1 MGSVST
7 VISTLGELIQRYRNE
22 RSMTQT
28 QLGDFSKISRG
39 SISKIENGNMKRLN
53 YKTIQP
59 IIFVL
64 QIPLHEVLDHFMLTD
79 PRSET
84 LFELLLDSIA
94 YQDSSLTAKIAS
106 LFLTSRDEESGVL
119 LKKLFHMT
127 QQLSGTDEL
136 QLTLFNTVIT
146 YARIHGKQSYVAQ
159 GMLHKYLVQRNDF
172 SKLEE
177 TYESGKFV
185 LQYVEFLSS
194 EERVTLYYKLGV
206 HAYHLR
212 RFNECIELLQ
222 KYLKEDNT
230 DSSLKAYSTLAICS
244 SYFHQKQYDLAEKYL
259 KAFSLF
265 NFPFVKE
272 NVDFMTAKLNER
284 KGKIELAIEQLKQC
298 LDSST
303 HKINI
308 VNSLLT
314 YYLSNNDLHAA
325 YQLFQREQ
333 EFMEVDLSNPIIK
346 NGNAHYY
353 IKKGKYFNKIG
364 KQNEAVD
371 SFIKSVNM
379 FEELSEADETL
390 IRKIENTRLLMI
402 KAVQEGKNFTD
413 DDVVQLSQELDTYL
427 VEIQK
432 KGLIKRVMWTS

>member
-28 QLGDFSKISRG
+28 QLADLSGINRG
-39 SISKIENGNMKRLN
+39 SISKIENGNMKQLN

-59 IIFVL
+59 IISVL
-64 QIPLHEVLDHFMLTD
+64 QIPLHEVLDHFTLTD

-84 LFELLLDSIA
+84 LFELLQNTIS
-94 YQDSSLTAKIAS
+94 YHDSSLSAKIAS
-106 LFLTSRDEESGVL
+106 LFLTSQDGESGVL
-119 LKKLFHMT
+119 LHKLFHMT

-136 QLTLFNTVIT
+136 QLALFDTIIT
-146 YARIHGKQSYVAQ
+146 YARIHSKQSYIAQ
-159 GMLHKYLVQRNDF
+159 GTFHKYLVARNDF

-177 TYESGKFV
+177 TYESGKIV

-206 HAYHLR
+206 HAYNLR
-212 RFNECIELLQ
+212 RFCESIELC
-222 KYLKEDNT
+222 KRAVIEDE
-230 DSSLKAYSTLAICS
+230 DESSFKAYSTLLICS
-244 SYFHQKQYDLAEKYL
+244 SYFHQKQYELAEKYL
-259 KAFSLF
+259 KTFSLF

-325 YQLFQREQ
+325 HQLFQREQ

-371 SFIKSVNM
+371 SFIKSVTM
-379 FEELSEADETL
+379 FEALSEADETL